1 METLFS
7 KNAKKNSLKYTAWKL
22 LKLDQLHCKLK
33 MGTFLLCSG
42 YGSHR
47 CFYTFWDDTHVS
59 QISYIY
65 IKQAAVSFDFA
76 GKTHKTIFKYE
87 ICKGV
92 KRRDGPVK

>member
-1 METLFS
+1 M
-7 KNAKKNSLKYTAWKL
+7 AKTGPK
-22 LKLDQLHCKLK
+22 LHCKLK

-76 GKTHKTIFKYE
+76 GKTHKTIFGYE
-87 ICKGV
+87 IFKGV
-92 KRRDGPVK
+92 KRRDGSVK